1 MPENPNLDM
10 QDFRDYD
17 ALATEE
23 LEEIL
28 RLDALAPADREQDT
42 ERLYYIMDL
51 LAQRRQDGGE
61 PEKTAAQ
68 AWAEFREHYL
78 PCEQDVPQ
86 KPRPTAGHRMGLA
99 RRFRSLAAVATVLA
113 LLVCITLR
121 ADAFG
126 FNYSRFQ
133 GTWTDE
139 GFSFSNMDEPDESG
153 TVDPASYTELQRLLV
168 QAGMDPNLAPTWFPE
183 GFEMTNVTI
192 DPLFQQTILTAEFR
206 NGDRS
211 LGFSVETYLP
221 DVTMVAERS
230 EGPTDIIYKDNVIYY
245 LFPNLDTECA
255 IWLKDEW
262 VCNVWGYV
270 TREEMKQII
279 NSIPEGA

>member
-1 MPENPNLDM
+1 MPENPNLDI

-86 KPRPTAGHRMGLA
+86 KPRPTAGHRKGVA
-99 RRFRSLAAVATVLA
+99 RRVRSLAAVAAVLA
-113 LLVCITLR
+113 LLV
-121 ADAFG
+121 
-126 FNYSRFQ
+126 
-133 GTWTDE
+133 
-139 GFSFSNMDEPDESG
+139 
-153 TVDPASYTELQRLLV
+153 
-168 QAGMDPNLAPTWFPE
+168 
-183 GFEMTNVTI
+183 
-192 DPLFQQTILTAEFR
+192 
-206 NGDRS
+206 DRK
-211 LGFSVETYLP
+211 SV
-221 DVTMVAERS
+221 V
-230 EGPTDIIYKDNVIYY
+230 
-245 LFPNLDTECA
+245 
-255 IWLKDEW
+255 
-262 VCNVWGYV
+262 
-270 TREEMKQII
+270 
-279 NSIPEGA
+279 